1 MPPEYPQSTPRVP
14 PLSHG
19 DSGSLASGV
28 RPSPRVPP
36 WHGDSRSEPGP
47 RSPWQMAGHGTDSDS
62 EATPRIPSGSVPPTL
77 ATGSLSEAARTLAV
91 SLRCH
96 VRDRRIGLNRD
107 LYTGLYTGA
116 RYSFGLCGTCRC
128 GRNRARRPPLSR
140 WFSLHILREPLDFR
154 VPIHLD

>member
-1 MPPEYPQSTPRVP
+1 MPAFVRQRQSNLAGLTMRPSSHGARPAARFRPLDGSTLSTWVTHSACVLTGSTPRVP

-62 EATPRIPSGSVPPTL
+62 EATPRIPSGGVPPTL

-91 SLRCH
+91 ALRCH

-107 LYTGLYTGA
+107 LYTGL
-116 RYSFGLCGTCRC
+116 
-128 GRNRARRPPLSR
+128 
-140 WFSLHILREPLDFR
+140 
-154 VPIHLD
+154 